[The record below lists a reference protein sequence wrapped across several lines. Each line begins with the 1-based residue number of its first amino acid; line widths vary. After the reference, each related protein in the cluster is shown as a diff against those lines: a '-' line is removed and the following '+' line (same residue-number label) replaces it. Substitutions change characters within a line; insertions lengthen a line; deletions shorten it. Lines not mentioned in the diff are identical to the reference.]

1 LEIFSDFCVKFFGIS
16 GIFRK
21 ILRKKEQKFTE
32 KRGAMNL
39 NTGSR
44 LLICSAIP
52 ATEKINSLKL
62 NSQKK

>member
-32 KRGAMNL
+32 KRGAVNL
-39 NTGSR
+39 NAGSNACIQIQR
-44 LLICSAIP
+44 ASIFWKFLAIF
-52 ATEKINSLKL
+52 A
-62 NSQKK
+62 